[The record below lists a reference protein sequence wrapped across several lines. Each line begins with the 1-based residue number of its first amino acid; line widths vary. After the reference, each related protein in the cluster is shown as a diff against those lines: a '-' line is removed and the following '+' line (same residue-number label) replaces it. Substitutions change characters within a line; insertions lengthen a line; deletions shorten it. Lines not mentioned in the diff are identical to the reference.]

1 MRKFHKKTL
10 IMAAATLAL
19 TGTLSVGSAMAYFTS
34 YSTAE
39 GSVKINMGFTETVP
53 HEEVDSGGKHVTIE
67 NTGDYD
73 CFVRVKAFAPVELT
87 YSAPDGGWSEGEDGY
102 WYYDEILPAGQTTTK
117 ELNIT
122 YEFPEGKEKPEEF
135 NVIVIQ
141 ECSPVLY
148 DENGNP
154 YADWNRVVSSESSSL
169 EK

>member
-1 MRKFHKKTL
+1 MRKFNKKPLL
-10 IMAAATLAL
+10 IAAATLAL

-53 HEEVDSGGKHVTIE
+53 HEEVDSGGKHITIE

-87 YSAPDGGWSEGEDGY
+87 YTAPDGGWTQGDDDY

-122 YEFPEGKEKPEEF
+122 YKFPEGEEKPADF
-135 NVIVIQ
+135 NVIVVQ

-148 DENGNP
+148 DENGNA

>member
-39 GSVKINMGFTETVP
+39 VSVKINMGFTETVP

-87 YSAPDGGWSEGEDGY
+87 YSAPDGGWSEGEGGY

-122 YEFPEGKEKPEEF
+122 YEFPEGEEKPEEF